1 MYTWILV
8 SYRQLTIKN
17 TYFKSLRTKTIKN
30 KEIITNITIE
40 KKKQTITS
48 NLNLYLLNYVEKKR
62 WRLPCLAFFESQVP
76 FKNMITLRALPK
88 VFFRIKLIKE

>member
-8 SYRQLTIKN
+8 GYRQLTIKN

-40 KKKQTITS
+40 KKNKQ
-48 NLNLYLLNYVEKKR
+48 
-62 WRLPCLAFFESQVP
+62 
-76 FKNMITLRALPK
+76 
-88 VFFRIKLIKE
+88 